1 MRNFK
6 ITVIGGGTGT
16 FVVLRGLK
24 NYPVDLSAIVTV
36 ADSGGSSGRLRS
48 EFGFLPVGDLRQCL
62 AALAKDSDEAL
73 IHLLT
78 YRFNRGEGIKGH
90 NVGNLILTA
99 LRDIYGSEPKALEA
113 ASHIF
118 RISGR
123 VYPVSLSESTLC
135 AIYEDGLK
143 VSGEHEVDEPE
154 FGGGKRIAKVFLEP
168 SIRIYPKAAEAVRN
182 ADLVVLGPGD
192 IYTSTIPCLLVDGLR
207 AVLKKSKAR
216 ICYVMNL
223 MNRFSQAHGYKAS
236 DYISELSRYCGRP
249 VDLAVVNS
257 SRIPKEVVA
266 AYIKE
271 KASVIE
277 DDRQETKKFKVVRA
291 DLVKQS
297 KIERQDGDSLQR
309 SFFRHDGD
317 KLARVLIK
325 ILL

>member
-1 MRNFK
+1 
-6 ITVIGGGTGT
+6 
-16 FVVLRGLK
+16 
-24 NYPVDLSAIVTV
+24 
-36 ADSGGSSGRLRS
+36 
-48 EFGFLPVGDLRQCL
+48 
-62 AALAKDSDEAL
+62 
-73 IHLLT
+73 
-78 YRFNRGEGIKGH
+78 
-90 NVGNLILTA
+90 
-99 LRDIYGSEPKALEA
+99 
-113 ASHIF
+113 
-118 RISGR
+118 
-123 VYPVSLSESTLC
+123 
-135 AIYEDGLK
+135 
-143 VSGEHEVDEPE
+143 
-154 FGGGKRIAKVFLEP
+154 
-168 SIRIYPKAAEAVRN
+168 
-182 ADLVVLGPGD
+182 
-192 IYTSTIPCLLVDGLR
+192 
-207 AVLKKSKAR
+207 
-216 ICYVMNL
+216 MNL

-277 DDRQETKKFKVVRA
+277 DDLQETKKFKVVRA